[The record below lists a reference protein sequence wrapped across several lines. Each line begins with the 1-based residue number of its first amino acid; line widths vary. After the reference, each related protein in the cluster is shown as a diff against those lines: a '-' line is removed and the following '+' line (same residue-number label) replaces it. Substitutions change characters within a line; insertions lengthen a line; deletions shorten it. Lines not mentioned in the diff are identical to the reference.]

1 MALPSMFAEPPLE
14 QCAIFSGSFNPFHRG
29 HLEMYRLSEKHELL
43 QGKPIL
49 LELTLKNADKAAD
62 IDILPRLRSIVDLF
76 DGK

>member
-1 MALPSMFAEPPLE
+1 MK
-14 QCAIFSGSFNPFHRG
+14 
-29 HLEMYRLSEKHELL
+29 RLSEKHELL